1 MKLYL
6 IGLPGSGKSFLGKQL
21 AEQAKVPFIDLDN
34 TIEQEVGVSI
44 SEIFS
49 DKGEEYFRS
58 LEAVVLRHNSLETDF
73 VMACGGGTPCF
84 HDNMRFM
91 NTSGKTI
98 FLDTPISE
106 IISRLNTSEQQNRPL
121 LAGTKPERLEEKLNE
136 LLEKRISFYSQASIT
151 VTDQTSPEQILSLL
165 KK

>member
-49 DKGEEYFRS
+49 DKGEEYFRG
-58 LEAVVLRHNSLETDF
+58 LEAVVLRHSSLETDF
-73 VMACGGGTPCF
+73 VMACGGGAPCF
-84 HDNMRFM
+84 HDNMKFM

-98 FLDTPISE
+98 FLNTPISE

-121 LAGTKPERLEEKLNE
+121 LAGTKPEQLDEKLKH
-136 LLEKRISFYSQASIT
+136 LLAKRVSFYSQAHFTIN
-151 VTDQTSPEQILSLL
+151 QASPSEILSLL

>member
-21 AEQAKVPFIDLDN
+21 AEEAKIPFIDLDK

-44 SEIFS
+44 SKIFS

-58 LEAVVLRHNSLETDF
+58 LEAVVLRHKSLEDEF

-84 HDNMRFM
+84 HDNMTFM
-91 NTSGKTI
+91 NASGKTI
-98 FLDTPISE
+98 FLNTPIPE
-106 IISRLNTSEQQNRPL
+106 IINRLNTLEKQNRPL
-121 LAGTKPERLEEKLNE
+121 LAGTESEELEEKLKI
-136 LLEKRISFYSQASIT
+136 LLANRLSFYSLANIT
-151 VTDQTSPEQILSLL
+151 ITDQALPSEILGQF